1 VNTGISNPAYRR
13 TTTSAW
19 LQKSNAAL
27 FGKTIVPYITVKALI
42 DASGF
47 LLAAGGMLTT
57 PKLNSLIVSASMFV
71 QTGSCNLLAKFSKI
85 VL

>member
-1 VNTGISNPAYRR
+1 MAFK
-13 TTTSAW
+13 
-19 LQKSNAAL
+19 KSNAAL
-27 FGKTIVPYITVKALI
+27 FGKTIVPYITVDALI

-57 PKLNSLIVSASMFV
+57 PKLSSLIVSASMFV
-71 QTGSCNLLAKFSKI
+71 QTGSCNPLVKFSKI